1 MNNILSYAQ
10 ISVEVLNDH
19 CWQDC
24 EDFEPW
30 LSNLTYATDFSGESY
45 MYSRYFKCKNLDKCK
60 RLSLYLERSVDTG

>member
-19 CWQDC
+19 CWQNC

-30 LSNLTYATDFSGESY
+30 LCNTIYATNSGGRCIY
-45 MYSRYFKCKNLDKCK
+45 YRQFQCGNLDKCK
-60 RLSLYLERSVDTG
+60 RLSSYLERSE